1 MRLLLAWLSRRKE
14 REISFHH
21 CGGPVMLVQACIHA
35 GKILQRRFNRRGG
48 AFKAVLAFLSSSKDR
63 ESSFH
68 HCRGPVKLV

>member
-35 GKILQRRFNRRGG
+35 GNILQRRFNRRDG
-48 AFKAVLAFLSSSKDR
+48 AVKAVLAFLSGVLTAEVVLLR
-63 ESSFH
+63 PCWPF
-68 HCRGPVKLV
+68 